1 MKKMHNTLKPSTNIV
16 MILLWGA
23 LAGFAT
29 FISAPHSFLVVIVG
43 LILGVSGGV
52 MQWLAF
58 TESKEKFLTAS
69 TMLEVRKELKET
81 KWGKRYIPFLWLG
94 NLVIVVLVVIIG
106 KGNLFILIMAGYF
119 SLMFARELVTLKPT
133 FELAQYYRGSLE

>member
-1 MKKMHNTLKPSTNIV
+1 

-29 FISAPHSFLVVIVG
+29 FISAPHSFIVVIVG
-43 LILGVSGGV
+43 LIFGVLGGV

-58 TESKEKFLTAS
+58 AESKDKYLNAS
-69 TMLEVRKELKET
+69 TMLEVRKELRET

-94 NLVIVVLVVIIG
+94 NLVLVAFVIFLG
-106 KGNLFILIMAGYF
+106 EGNLFILTMAGYF
-119 SLMFARELVTLKPT
+119 SLMFARELITLKPT
-133 FELAQYYRGSLE
+133 FELAKLSTRNSEQGHSL